1 MHIKHALSVL
11 MLSLCAAGGLAQN
24 YNDIHLPIYTRVGSA
39 DFNYS
44 PKEETLIH
52 EYPYQNAKTI
62 GLLSYCIY
70 GLCGATLIKNL
81 GDRYLVDDGGT
92 IGYVRATEAV
102 LQSWFDG
109 DGDSIII
116 AAKPKTYI
124 YVESYDEED
133 GDGIVISGEY
143 VAMGTIITDRIE
155 EAGEDYYVLMTAHD
169 YLYVHKNDVEIIS
182 RKELALQA
190 LQYQMQKE

>member
-11 MLSLCAAGGLAQN
+11 VLSLCAAWGLAEN
-24 YNDIHLPIYTRVGSA
+24 HNDIHLPVYTRVGSA

-44 PKEETLIH
+44 PGEETLIH

-62 GLLSYCIY
+62 GILSYCIY

-81 GDRYLVDDGGT
+81 GDWYLVDDGGT
-92 IGYVRATEAV
+92 IGYVRASEAV
-102 LQSWFDG
+102 LQSWYRG

-124 YVESYDEED
+124 YTDYYGED
-133 GDGIVISGEY
+133 DDDGIVISGEY
-143 VAMGTIITDRIE
+143 VAMGTIFTDQIE
-155 EAGEDYYVLMTAHD
+155 EAEEDYYVLITGHD
-169 YLYVHKNDVEIIS
+169 YLYVHKDDVEIIS

-190 LQYQMQKE
+190 LQHLFQK

>member
-1 MHIKHALSVL
+1 
-11 MLSLCAAGGLAQN
+11 
-24 YNDIHLPIYTRVGSA
+24 
-39 DFNYS
+39 
-44 PKEETLIH
+44 LI
-52 EYPYQNAKTI
+52 E
-62 GLLSYCIY
+62 GE
-70 GLCGATLIKNL
+70 
-81 GDRYLVDDGGT
+81 
-92 IGYVRATEAV
+92 GYVRATEAV

-124 YVESYDEED
+124 YLESYDEED
-133 GDGIVISGEY
+133 GYGIVNSGEY

>member
-11 MLSLCAAGGLAQN
+11 VLSLCAAWGMAQN
-24 YNDIHLPIYTRVGSA
+24 YNDIHLPIYTRVGA
-39 DFNYS
+39 HYDQEAPIY
-44 PKEETLIH
+44 EH
-52 EYPYQNAKTI
+52 PYQGATKI
-62 GLLSYCIY
+62 GSLFYCY
-70 GLCGATLIKNL
+70 HGLCPATLIKNL
-81 GDRYLVDDGGT
+81 GDWYLIDDGGT
-92 IGYVRATEAV
+92 IGYVRASEAG
-102 LQSWFDG
+102 LQSWYRG
-109 DGDSIII
+109 DGDYIII

-133 GDGIVISGEY
+133 GYDIVNSEEY

-169 YLYVHKNDVEIIS
+169 YLYVHKNDVEVIS

>member
-1 MHIKHALSVL
+1 MHIKHILSVIV
-11 MLSLCAAGGLAQN
+11 LSLCAAWGMAQN
-24 YNDIHLPIYTRVGSA
+24 HNDIHLPIYTRVGP
-39 DFNYS
+39 DLENQQ
-44 PKEETLIH
+44 ETPVYEH
-52 EYPYQNAKTI
+52 PYPGATKI
-62 GLLSYCIY
+62 GYLLDCYH
-70 GLCGATLIKNL
+70 GLCPATLVKNL
-81 GDRYLVDDGGT
+81 GDWYLIEGE
-92 IGYVRATEAV
+92 GYVRATEAV

-133 GDGIVISGEY
+133 GYGIVNSEEY